1 MSGSYLI
8 EALRLR
14 QQPGQAYAKC
24 WSCAYVTRRQLG
36 HLSPKA
42 KVAAKV
48 PKPAAKIAR
57 GTIERVGDIAGIGM
71 DLAAKGGQ
79 TSGTTQGLPGAS
91 GSNPWGGSV
100 TRDCGQCSCELVWEK
115 KIAGREFDNCI
126 TEATLKCTCNYDRCK
141 TAHAAHCIAN
151 LAS

>member
-1 MSGSYLI
+1 MKAW
-8 EALRLR
+8 ALAVFIVASIVAGGA
-14 QQPGQAYAKC
+14 GQSMGGIYGLAMA
-24 WSCAYVTRRQLG
+24 
-36 HLSPKA
+36 PA